1 MSFDGLLRA
10 GALLNVL
17 FSAMCFAVLVTGVW
31 IFRNPV
37 GFWDQ
42 FNPYL
47 KPYHRLTLALGKLIG
62 SLWAFGAALGCF
74 VFIANAIRASLQHH
88 WIR

>member
-62 SLWAFGAALGCF
+62 SLLAFGAALGCF